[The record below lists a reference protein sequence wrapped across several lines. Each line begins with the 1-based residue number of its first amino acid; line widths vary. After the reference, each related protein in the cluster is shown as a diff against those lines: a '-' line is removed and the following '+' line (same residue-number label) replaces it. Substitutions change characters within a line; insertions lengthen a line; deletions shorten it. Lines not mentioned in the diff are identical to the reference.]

1 MHIKVI
7 NDKSLVRDTTSNA
20 ILETDLE
27 KLHKHRAM
35 QAAIAEKADKEKVID
50 NLVDRI
56 NKLESLIERM
66 TNGNNNL

>member
-7 NDKSLVRDTTSNA
+7 DNKSLVRDTSSTA

-35 QAAIAEKADKEKVID
+35 QAAIADKANKEQLID
-50 NLVDRI
+50 SLVERI

-66 TNGNNNL
+66 TNGNNTI